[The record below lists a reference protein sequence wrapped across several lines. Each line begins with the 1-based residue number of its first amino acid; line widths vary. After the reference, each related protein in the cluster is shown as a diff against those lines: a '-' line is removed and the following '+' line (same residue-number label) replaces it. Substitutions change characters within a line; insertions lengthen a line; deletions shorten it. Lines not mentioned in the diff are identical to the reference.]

1 MKRVAPVLGVVF
13 FGCMAYGLYHLA
25 YEVKRLEDQLI
36 TYNRALM
43 REREAI
49 DFLQA
54 EWSYLTRP
62 DRLQASADR
71 HLNLTPAPLHRLLRI
86 EDLPERPEGAIVV
99 GWGEIL
105 VPDPS
110 APPAP
115 LAKPARDPMTVP
127 VVPTIATPAPGH
139 EREQERGPRSVAWNG
154 GLQ

>member
-1 MKRVAPVLGVVF
+1 MKRVAPVVGVIF
-13 FGCMAYGLYHLA
+13 FGCVAYGMYHLA

-54 EWSYLTRP
+54 EWSYLSRP
-62 DRLQASADR
+62 DRLQASAAR
-71 HLNLTPAPLHRLLRI
+71 HLTLEATPLHRLKRI
-86 EDLPERPEGAIVV
+86 EDLPARPPGAMAD
-99 GWGEIL
+99 GWGVIV

-115 LAKPARDPMTVP
+115 LAKPAPEFGPILNAPSIAAPARERA
-127 VVPTIATPAPGH
+127 ATPHSLAL
-139 EREQERGPRSVAWNG
+139 NG
-154 GLQ
+154 ELR